1 MLVRTSITSNYC
13 MCFSPSASFIAGAS
27 LLAVGAGSIKYA
39 QEPQQN
45 FFAVIPILFAAQQFF
60 EGFLWLSLI
69 NSDFSELQTTSMYG
83 FLLFAQVI
91 WPTWVPLSI
100 WSLEEAKKKKKIQTV
115 FLWMGI
121 LVSTYLAFCLLYFPV
136 NTAIVNGHIQYK
148 LDFPHTEIYLLSIMY
163 FIPIVISP
171 FFSSVKYMKIL
182 GALVFASFL
191 ITSIFFNE
199 NLISVWCFFAAT
211 ISVVVLFIVRNLST

>member
-1 MLVRTSITSNYC
+1 
-13 MCFSPSASFIAGAS
+13 MCFSPGASFIAGAS

-39 QEPQQN
+39 KEPKQN

-60 EGFLWLSLI
+60 EGFLWLSFM
-69 NSDFSELQTTSMYG
+69 NPDFSVLQNSSIYG

-100 WSLEEAKKKKKIQTV
+100 WSLEQDKRKKKIQTV

-121 LVSTYLAFCLLYFPV
+121 LVSIYLAFCLLFYPV
-136 NTAIVNGHIQYK
+136 SATIVNGHIQYT

-182 GALVFASFL
+182 GALVFFSFL

-199 NLISVWCFFAAT
+199 NLISVWCFLAAT
-211 ISVVVLFIVRNLST
+211 ISVVVLFIMRSLGKGEG